1 MVSITALVLFKD
13 EFRAIYIH
21 FLLLLDLGDG
31 VVIPRRDLGFESGD
45 PLSQLLIKLAQPP
58 ILGLK
63 IVDGLLLVS
72 K

>member
-1 MVSITALVLFKD
+1 MVSTTLVLFKD

-21 FLLLLDLGDG
+21 FFLLLDLGDG

-58 ILGLK
+58 ILGLE

>member
-1 MVSITALVLFKD
+1 MVSTTLVLFKD

-21 FLLLLDLGDG
+21 FLLLLYFGDR
-31 VVIPRRDLGFESGD
+31 VVVTRRDLGFEPGD

-58 ILGLK
+58 ILGLE